1 MEEQVLEVVS
11 DYELERGKPLP
22 NFNHGYI
29 QANLIVS
36 LRQQY
41 GKQFSVV
48 SEVSIPTASASVTPD
63 VLVFNKRPINWL
75 ETKPALTEP
84 PILAIEIQSP
94 LHAME
99 TMIEKAKLLL
109 ETGVK
114 SVWIIQPEL
123 QTVSVFSKS
132 YPLKTFV
139 EGTIVD
145 KACGIELSFDAIFA
159 VE

>member
-1 MEEQVLEVVS
+1 MYFL
-11 DYELERGKPLP
+11 L
-22 NFNHGYI
+22 
-29 QANLIVS
+29 NLNDDKEWKS
-36 LRQQY
+36 KH

-48 SEVSIPTASASVTPD
+48 SEVSIPTPTAAVTPD
-63 VLVFNKRPINWL
+63 VLVFHKRPVNWL

-84 PILAIEIQSP
+84 PILAIEIQNPSQST
-94 LHAME
+94 E
-99 TMIEKAKLLL
+99 TTIEKAKHIL

-139 EGTIVD
+139 EGTITD
-145 KACGIELSFDAIFA
+145 KACDIELPFDKIFA